1 MTGGLQNH
9 IVWRENY
16 TEGPLPHNVSAEEFA
31 RVRANFLHSCVPEY
45 SEEQLR
51 NFLLGQDRTLAELTA
66 RNTAVLWFDVCMFDT
81 LMLARILFLL
91 RNSPAEIRL
100 FRADFVPDEHPEYF
114 LQDWRTFPVLSPEII
129 LLYAE
134 AWNAV
139 VSGPEIVARFNREN
153 RAADPVLAEAM
164 IRYGE
169 DHPADGSPGKSEL
182 RLLELIRSGIRRPTE
197 VFQAFNRME
206 PHPFMGDTT
215 CRRLLES
222 LAMQGRIAS
231 DGENLTFLH

>member
-1 MTGGLQNH
+1 M
-9 IVWRENY
+9 
-16 TEGPLPHNVSAEEFA
+16 
-31 RVRANFLHSCVPEY
+31 
-45 SEEQLR
+45 
-51 NFLLGQDRTLAELTA
+51 
-66 RNTAVLWFDVCMFDT
+66 
-81 LMLARILFLL
+81 
-91 RNSPAEIRL
+91 
-100 FRADFVPDEHPEYF
+100 
-114 LQDWRTFPVLSPEII
+114 LSPEII

-139 VSGPEIVARFNREN
+139 VSGPETVARFNREN

-215 CRRLLES
+215 CRRRLES